1 MHTTETIAAIEFVR
15 LRTEPAADY
24 AALLQHRD
32 LGPGRSLSQAA
43 VVTGLSESTLR
54 RMAKRWDWVR
64 RLEAYDAI
72 CLHRIAA
79 VGAEAAEDHHRNQ
92 LLAYRDA
99 QHRRADRLAT
109 AAEQLMELVVE
120 SVRAHLSAG
129 TLLQP
134 GQLGASLTAAARAL
148 EASGSTA
155 ATALGIDELME
166 QLLVDGTERK
176 P

>member
-1 MHTTETIAAIEFVR
+1 MPTSDTIAAIEFER
-15 LRTEPAADY
+15 LPTEPAADY
-24 AALLQHRD
+24 ASLLQHRD

-54 RMAKRWDWVR
+54 RLAKRWDWAS

-79 VGAEAAEDHHRNQ
+79 SGAEAAEDRHRNQ
-92 LLAYRDA
+92 LMAYRDA
-99 QHRRADRLAT
+99 QHRRADRLAA

-120 SVRAHLSAG
+120 SVRTHLSAG

-155 ATALGIDELME
+155 ATALGVDELME
-166 QLLVDGTERK
+166 QLLVDGPERR

>member
-15 LRTEPAADY
+15 LPTEPAADY

-64 RLEAYDAI
+64 RLEAYD
-72 CLHRIAA
+72 LTSLRRIAA
-79 VGAEAAEDHHRNQ
+79 AGAEAAEDSHRNQ
-92 LLAYRDA
+92 LLAFRDA

-120 SVRAHLSAG
+120 SARKHLAAG

-134 GQLGASLTAAARAL
+134 GQLGAALGAAARAL

-155 ATALGIDELME
+155 ATALGVEELLE
-166 QLLVDGTERK
+166 ALLAPE
-176 P
+176 PNP